1 MKKISL
7 FIAICTSISLF
18 SQSDTKVEKIK
29 GRLFGGF
36 ESNSQ
41 WYLNDVNREI
51 EHPDKP
57 VRSNNYLL
65 VNYNYGKWTAGI
77 QAESYAPKALLNYNP
92 KYENTNVGTFYL
104 NYKSDKLDVTAGHF
118 YEQFGSGLLL
128 RSWEDRAL
136 GINNAIRGGKITYRP
151 NQNLMFTGLYGK
163 HRTGF
168 EVSKGT
174 IYGFN
179 SDINLSGLFKI
190 ESSEVSVGF
199 SYVGRDEK
207 TTFVNPNFKELT
219 SAFAGRLNFSRN
231 AFYFSTEY
239 NFKSDDAILYQ
250 DEVNNTFVKPGSA
263 LLMNFGY
270 TKKGVGLDVSLRRIE
285 NMNFL
290 SERNPEYFSP
300 EQSSLAYNDRIMNF
314 VPSLT
319 KQHHSNLANIYVFQA
334 QKSVSI
340 VADNGIA
347 KAGEI
352 GGQMDFFY
360 EFKKGTALGG
370 KNGTKIALNAS
381 NWFNLK
387 GDYTIPTP
395 NNTTVDYSTNFL
407 ATGKKYFS
415 DYNVEISKKFNSNL
429 QGSVVF
435 INQYYD
441 NKLIAAALNVQV
453 NTYILAPEITYK
465 LSGTQSVKIAAEHM
479 WADSDRKNWAA
490 LLVEYSPNAKWSF
503 YVSDMYNYGYDH
515 TSNLID
521 DVTDKFKIHFYNIG
535 SAYTKGS
542 TRIALSY
549 GRQRGGL
556 VCAGGVCRFVPP
568 STGIALSMTKSF

>member
-92 KYENTNVGTFYL
+92 KYENTNIGTFYL

-219 SAFAGRLNFSRN
+219 NAFAGRLNFSRN

-239 NFKSDDAILYQ
+239 NFKSDDAILYPN
-250 DEVNNTFVKPGSA
+250 EVINTFVKPGSA

-300 EQSSLAYNDRIMNF
+300 EQNSLAYNDRIMNF

-347 KAGEI
+347 KGGEI

-360 EFKKGTALGG
+360 EFKKGSALGG

-381 NWFNLK
+381 NWYNLK
-387 GDYTIPTP
+387 GDYTIFPP
-395 NNTTVDYSTNFL
+395 DYKTDFL

-429 QGSVVF
+429 QGSVVL

>member
-1 MKKISL
+1 MKKNIL
-7 FIAICTSISLF
+7 LIAICTSISLF
-18 SQSDTKVEKIK
+18 SQADKKADKIK

-65 VNYNYGKWTAGI
+65 INYNYGKWTAGI
-77 QAESYAPKALLNYNP
+77 QGESYSPKPLLNYNP
-92 KYENTNVGTFYL
+92 KYENTNIGTFYL
-104 NYKSDKLDVTAGHF
+104 NYKSNKLDITAGHF

-136 GINNAIRGGKITYRP
+136 GINNAIRGGKITYHP
-151 NQNLMFTGLYGK
+151 NQNLTFTGLYGK

-174 IYGFN
+174 IFGFN
-179 SDINLSGLFKI
+179 SDFNLSGLFSI
-190 ESSEVSVGF
+190 NNSDLSVGF
-199 SYVGRDEK
+199 SYVGRTDPPP
-207 TTFVNPNFKELT
+207 FANPNFNELT
-219 SAFAGRLNFSRN
+219 NGFAGRINFSRN

-239 NFKSDDAILYQ
+239 NYKSEDAILYP
-250 DEVNNTFVKPGSA
+250 NTISNTFVKPGSA

-340 VADNGIA
+340 VADNGVA

-360 EFKKGTALGG
+360 EFKKGSYLGG

-381 NWFNLK
+381 NWFNIK
-387 GDYTIPTP
+387 GDYTLFPP
-395 NNTTVDYSTNFL
+395 DYTTDFL
-407 ATGKKYFS
+407 ATGEKYFS
-415 DYNVEISKKFNSNL
+415 DYNLEISKKFNSNL
-429 QGSVVF
+429 HGSVVF

-441 NKLIAAALNVQV
+441 HKLIAAALNVQV
-453 NTYILAPEITYK
+453 NTFIIAPEITYK

-542 TRIALSY
+542 ARIALSY